1 MRSDRLQRYLE
12 LGLIDEDNGRVA
24 AERDAAQLE
33 ALEDEEGMGWPERI
47 DNYRRVFQREPYL
60 TYVDGER
67 PWLYG
72 VWRQASFAV
81 KSGYYGG
88 YPGDYLKRIKAS
100 FPDRQH
106 VLHVF
111 SGMVDT
117 AMMPGDTLDIRPEL
131 APTYCIDAETMQGVP
146 LERYDLAVCDPPYT
160 PTDAA
165 QYGTRMVVPG
175 RVMKALERLPSGAY
189 VVWLDEREPVVTK
202 AAFIHEGIISDDIRR
217 HRCQSRHLPPGMTR
231 SDLIAELRQ

>member
-1 MRSDRLQRYLE
+1 
-12 LGLIDEDNGRVA
+12 LGLIDEDDEPEV
-24 AERDAAQLE
+24 AERDAAQLEAWELE

-47 DNYRRVFQREPYL
+47 DNYRRVLQREPYL
-60 TYVDGER
+60 TYVEGER

-88 YPGDYLKRIKAS
+88 YPGDYLKRIKAL

-106 VLHVF
+106 ILHVF

-160 PTDAA
+160 PADAA

-202 AAFIHEGIISDDIRR
+202 AAFIHEGIISLTTSAG
-217 HRCQSRHLPPGMTR
+217 HRCRIVSIFRR
-231 SDLIAELRQ
+231 V